1 MNLLKK
7 VIDASFRIFDA
18 ATLKGVYFLPF
29 LAACLYLLISE
40 DEQHKRFIRRLLVPC
55 AVGFVIL
62 MSPLFGRMAMSHSTD
77 QMTRFYWTLPFGA
90 IVIYC
95 FVEILYRI
103 RRPLTKGAVLCV
115 AILGLMCF
123 SRQDN
128 LTAPK
133 AGQGW
138 PYVKAENLYKLP
150 NEVYEV
156 CNIIRDQQN
165 GEECYAVMPHA
176 LAMNARQYDASI
188 RMPYGSYR
196 REYTDIFQTI
206 NADEINLD
214 DVANLAQTEN
224 WDYIV
229 LEQEKITGGTLP
241 GYAELA
247 TVPGGEIT
255 YVIYQHQ

>member
-1 MNLLKK
+1 MALIKELL
-7 VIDASFRIFDA
+7 DNSFRIFDA
-18 ATLKGVYFLPF
+18 ATLKGFYLLPF
-29 LAACLYLLISE
+29 LAAAIYLLISE
-40 DEQHKRFIRRLLVPC
+40 DEQHKKIVRRLLVPC
-55 AVGFVIL
+55 AVGFLIL
-62 MSPLFGRMAMSHSTD
+62 LSPLYGRMCKGHPTD
-77 QMTRFYWTLPFGA
+77 QMTRFYWIIPFGV

-103 RRPLTKGAVLCV
+103 RRPLTKGIVLCV
-115 AILGLMCF
+115 AVLGLMCC

-133 AGQGW
+133 VGQGW

-156 CNIIRDQQN
+156 CNIIRAQQN
-165 GEECYAVMPHA
+165 GEECYAVLPHA

-188 RMPYGSYR
+188 LMPYGSYR
-196 REYTDIFQTI
+196 REKTEIFQTI
-206 NADEINLD
+206 NADEINLN
-214 DVANLAQTEN
+214 DVAQLAQTEN

-241 GYAELA
+241 DYTELA
-247 TVPGGEIT
+247 TVPGDEVT